1 MNNINMSNHGSDQDV
16 NEGTPLDGAVMA
28 QTGHGIEQ
36 QNTAATGSAVET
48 AGMDDS
54 QVEDTITHYEAWRY
68 TLHTDYLRLAKKVK
82 VRTKKPKHPVL
93 GEAQLECFTKSA
105 LTNTE
110 KAELIVNGSKDMIK
124 AILPVVDDM
133 ERALTAMSD
142 DEGAKE
148 GVQLIYNKMMN
159 ILSQKGLKPME
170 AKGVKFD
177 ENLHEAVTQFPAAD
191 EGQKGTVVDVVE
203 KGYFLNDKV
212 LRYAKVVVAI

>member
-1 MNNINMSNHGSDQDV
+1 MTQ
-16 NEGTPLDGAVMA
+16 EEKE
-28 QTGHGIEQ
+28 IEQ
-36 QNTAATGSAVET
+36 EKNNQQDTEAKAAQPET
-48 AGMDDS
+48 EPEKQKEHKKRHDRHSEHDHKVQEMG
-54 QVEDTITHYEAWRY
+54 EK
-68 TLHTDYLRLAKKVK
+68 LAEMNGK
-82 VRTKKPKHPVL
+82 R
-93 GEAQLECFTKSA
+93 
-105 LTNTE
+105 TNTE
-110 KAELIVNGSKDMIK
+110 KADLIVNGSKDMIK

-170 AKGVKFD
+170 SKGVKFD
-177 ENLHEAVTQFPAAD
+177 ENLHEAVTQFPATD
-191 EGQKGTVVDVVE
+191 ESQKGTVVDVVE